1 MKLDIMLYDISRMTT
16 IYEKKYSDMSD
27 KEQTE
32 FLITL
37 KNKLIKLNN
46 DVDKRI
52 IDKLNNK

>member
-1 MKLDIMLYDISRMTT
+1 MLYDISKMTT
-16 IYEKKYSDMSD
+16 IYEKEYSDMSD

-37 KNKLIKLNN
+37 KNKLIKLNT
-46 DVDKRI
+46 DVDKKI